1 MGKMVNIVVDASG
14 SMAEDDKNAVVK
26 YLLIGISHAVE
37 LELLCDI
44 EFSLYQWGRTSKK
57 LANLENAKI
66 EFSGKASKSEL
77 STLRPLIDENQPL
90 IFISDGNFNSEE
102 KNSIKTLS
110 HFIVPIFVG
119 VDADRASLQ
128 NISTEGIVYSVPDF
142 MQALFDACR

>member
-1 MGKMVNIVVDASG
+1 MTGP
-14 SMAEDDKNAVVK
+14 
-26 YLLIGISHAVE
+26 
-37 LELLCDI
+37 
-44 EFSLYQWGRTSKK
+44 